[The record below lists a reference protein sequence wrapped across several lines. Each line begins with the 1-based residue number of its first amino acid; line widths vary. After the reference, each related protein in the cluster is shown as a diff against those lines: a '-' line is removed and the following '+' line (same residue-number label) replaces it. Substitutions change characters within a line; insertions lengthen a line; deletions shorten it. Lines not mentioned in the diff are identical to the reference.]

1 MNRRVSGAEAN
12 NKLSS
17 IIHEVEKNSIVEIT
31 RYGRTVAFGVPQ
43 KEYVRL
49 QEKGRGYWESFCKVR
64 NVTQAE
70 GIGVEE
76 GDFPDRGRMESSK
89 LFANMSTGSRNRR
102 PKG

>member
-49 QEKGRGYWESFCKVR
+49 QE
-64 NVTQAE
+64 
-70 GIGVEE
+70 
-76 GDFPDRGRMESSK
+76 
-89 LFANMSTGSRNRR
+89 
-102 PKG
+102 